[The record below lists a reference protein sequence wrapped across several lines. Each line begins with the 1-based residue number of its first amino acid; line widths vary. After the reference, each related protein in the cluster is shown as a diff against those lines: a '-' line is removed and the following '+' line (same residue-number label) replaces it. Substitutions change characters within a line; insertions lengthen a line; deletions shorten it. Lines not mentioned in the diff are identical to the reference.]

1 MNRGRKIFVKTKSS
15 LFENRNFCS
24 KLFIINL
31 LGKWTKPIWR
41 LKFQNKFQKLKKSGS
56 IDVFSITAQF
66 IQEFCTKLEI
76 YFNLGKKIKINWR
89 NCQSPTLTHQS
100 LHKFHKEIERPFSLL
115 TTFPTKIPQKII
127 VELDQIERNCRVHS
141 MLVMGA
147 AAPNHGS
154 LIAEVRNQTEMRPAS
169 RYPSLVLSRS
179 LETFTNSS
187 PVMTQQGRWAMMAV
201 WAGAVSPL
209 SRHYR

>member
-76 YFNLGKKIKINWR
+76 YFNLGKKIKINWW
-89 NCQSPTLTHQS
+89 NCQSPTHTHQS
-100 LHKFHKEIERPFSLL
+100 LHKFHKENEIPFSLL
-115 TTFPTKIPQKII
+115 TTFLTKILRKLR
-127 VELDQIERNCRVHS
+127 VELDQIKQNCRVDS
-141 MLVMGA
+141 MSVQGA
-147 AAPNHGS
+147 AAPNHWS
-154 LIAEVRNQTEMRPAS
+154 PIPEVRTK
-169 RYPSLVLSRS
+169 LRS
-179 LETFTNSS
+179 GLCIL
-187 PVMTQQGRWAMMAV
+187 GI
-201 WAGAVSPL
+201 PL
-209 SRHYR
+209 SCNPPPLLKHSQIHPR

>member
-1 MNRGRKIFVKTKSS
+1 MSLSAKEYNRVNRGRKIFVKTKSS

-66 IQEFCTKLEI
+66 IREFCTKLEI

-89 NCQSPTLTHQS
+89 NCQSPTPTHQS
-100 LHKFHKEIERPFSLL
+100 LHKFSKENEWPFWILTPSLTKFPENSSLL
-115 TTFPTKIPQKII
+115 
-127 VELDQIERNCRVHS
+127 
-141 MLVMGA
+141 
-147 AAPNHGS
+147 S
-154 LIAEVRNQTEMRPAS
+154 LTISSRTE
-169 RYPSLVLSRS
+169 
-179 LETFTNSS
+179 
-187 PVMTQQGRWAMMAV
+187 
-201 WAGAVSPL
+201 
-209 SRHYR
+209 

>member
-100 LHKFHKEIERPFSLL
+100 LHKFHKEIERPFSLF
-115 TTFPTKIPQKII
+115 TTFFSKIPPKNSMLSLTKKSGI
-127 VELDQIERNCRVHS
+127 VE
-141 MLVMGA
+141 
-147 AAPNHGS
+147 
-154 LIAEVRNQTEMRPAS
+154 
-169 RYPSLVLSRS
+169 
-179 LETFTNSS
+179 FT
-187 PVMTQQGRWAMMAV
+187 PC
-201 WAGAVSPL
+201 
-209 SRHYR
+209 

>member
-1 MNRGRKIFVKTKSS
+1 MIFSTLCKSTWTYKVFNSFYHLSLSAEEYNRVNRGRKIFVKTKSS

-66 IQEFCTKLEI
+66 IREFCTKLEI

-89 NCQSPTLTHQS
+89 NCS
-100 LHKFHKEIERPFSLL
+100 
-115 TTFPTKIPQKII
+115 TKRGLYG
-127 VELDQIERNCRVHS
+127 VL
-141 MLVMGA
+141 
-147 AAPNHGS
+147 
-154 LIAEVRNQTEMRPAS
+154 
-169 RYPSLVLSRS
+169 PSI
-179 LETFTNSS
+179 
-187 PVMTQQGRWAMMAV
+187 
-201 WAGAVSPL
+201 
-209 SRHYR
+209 

>member
-1 MNRGRKIFVKTKSS
+1 MSLSEEYNRVNRGRKIFVKTKSS

-76 YFNLGKKIKINWR
+76 YFNLGKKIKINWW
-89 NCQSPTLTHQS
+89 NCQSPTPTHQS
-100 LHKFHKEIERPFSLL
+100 LHKFHKENEIPFSLS
-115 TTFPTKIPQKII
+115 TTFLTKILKK
-127 VELDQIERNCRVHS
+127 LK
-141 MLVMGA
+141 VM
-147 AAPNHGS
+147 S
-154 LIAEVRNQTEMRPAS
+154 LTK
-169 RYPSLVLSRS
+169 LSRTVEWTPCQCREQLHLITDPRYQKS
-179 LETFTNSS
+179 EPNWDLAS
-187 PVMTQQGRWAMMAV
+187 V
-201 WAGAVSPL
+201 
-209 SRHYR
+209 Y